1 MHTFTSSDGVE
12 IAYRLWDWE
21 RESAL
26 PPVLLYHG
34 FIADGELNWVGPG
47 VVDAL
52 RAAGRRVVAI
62 DARGHGASSKP
73 HDPSYYGEARMAE
86 DASRL
91 LDLLGVARA
100 DVVGYSMGAVVCLLL
115 AVADSRV
122 RRMVIGGVGAAVVEL
137 GGVDTRVLDSGAL
150 TEAFTAEDPASVAD
164 EQAAAFRA
172 FADMVGADRTALLA
186 QTRSMHSSPIPLDA
200 ITAPTLLLVGADDPL
215 AARPEVLGAALPGA
229 RLRVVAGDHL
239 GALRAPE
246 FTPAVVDFLAA
257 AD

>member
-26 PPVLLYHG
+26 PPVLLHHG
-34 FIADGELNWVGPG
+34 FIADGELNWVSPG

-52 RAAGRRVVAI
+52 RRAGRRVVAV
-62 DARGHGASSKP
+62 DARGHGASGKP
-73 HDPSYYGEARMAE
+73 HDPSYYGEPRMAR
-86 DASRL
+86 DASEL

-115 AVADSRV
+115 AVTDPRV
-122 RRMVIGGVGAAVVEL
+122 RRMVVGGVGAAVVEL
-137 GGVDTRVLDSGAL
+137 GGVDTRVLDGDAL
-150 TEAFTAEDPASVAD
+150 VEAFTTADPSSIAD
-164 EQAAAFRA
+164 KEAAAFRV
-172 FADMVGADRTALLA
+172 FADLVGADRTALLA
-186 QTRSMHSSPIPLDA
+186 QARSMHSSPIALDR
-200 ITAPTLLLVGADDPL
+200 ISAPTMVLAGADDPL
-215 AARPEVLGAALPGA
+215 AKRPEVLSAAVPGA

-246 FTPAVVDFLAA
+246 FAPTVVDFLSA